1 VDLNN
6 VETTALS
13 RRYGVV
19 ELPDIKIF
27 HTGMPSDYQAGAN
40 VLDLLDVVRWNAGNT
55 IHRPHSSRVVEVV
68 SAAGLEKLLAQNRL
82 VLVAFTTRWC
92 SRCLTLS
99 AEFDAASALLAAANP
114 PVVLGSV
121 NIDDPLNR
129 QLTTRF
135 AILSF
140 PVGKIFHRGRFVG
153 DFMGGSEAHEIV
165 AEMLTIRD
173 DLQLAE
179 V

>member
-1 VDLNN
+1 MKVLF
-6 VETTALS
+6 EHQALC
-13 RRYGVV
+13 
-19 ELPDIKIF
+19 F
-27 HTGMPSDYQAGAN
+27 AN
-40 VLDLLDVVRWNAGNT
+40 G
-55 IHRPHSSRVVEVV
+55 
-68 SAAGLEKLLAQNRL
+68 
-82 VLVAFTTRWC
+82 
-92 SRCLTLS
+92 
-99 AEFDAASALLAAANP
+99 
-114 PVVLGSV
+114 
-121 NIDDPLNR
+121 R
-129 QLTTRF
+129 QLTARF